1 MRLQLSTLFV
11 PMATRVNFWATKFIS
26 LVVFEQLNMPKA
38 SAPRAATTDWKPAA
52 ARPSASSQVAGRS
65 APPLRSRT
73 RGTVK
78 RWFLD
83 MRKRLT

>member
-38 SAPRAATTDWKPAA
+38 CGPFAATTLRKPAA
-52 ARPSASSQVAGRS
+52 ARSHGASPGAGRRS
-65 APPLRSRT
+65 PPL
-73 RGTVK
+73 
-78 RWFLD
+78 
-83 MRKRLT
+83 